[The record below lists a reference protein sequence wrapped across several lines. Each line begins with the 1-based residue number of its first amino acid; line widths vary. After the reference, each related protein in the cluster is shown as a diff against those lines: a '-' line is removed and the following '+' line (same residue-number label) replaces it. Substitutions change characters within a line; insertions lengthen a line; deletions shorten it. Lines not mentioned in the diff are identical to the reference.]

1 MLNQSV
7 LWKSLIYT
15 ALFGLILVSAAGA
28 DGTTPVSGAGSVPV
42 VSATPA
48 AVSTQV
54 AYTSTGAAYVPGE
67 VIVRYKT
74 QNNGFSA
81 ESVMSPGL
89 MAMGAELSDD
99 FSAEGLKGMQLIHVG
114 DNNTVQDAVTELH
127 NSSFVEYAEPNYLVS
142 LMPNEDS
149 TPPGPEMV
157 GAQSVSGGPN
167 DPRFIEQWA
176 LDNTGQDGGT
186 SGADINVIPAWAQTT
201 GSDSVVVA
209 VIDTGVDYNHPDLA
223 RNIWTNPGE
232 TPDNGVDDDGNGYID
247 DVHGWNFIRNSN
259 DPMDDNGHG
268 THCAGVIGAVGNN
281 GIGISGINQNVKI
294 MPLKILGK
302 DGNGDMA
309 GILKAIAYAR
319 SMGANVISCSWGGT
333 TRSEALGDAISQTSV
348 PVICAAGNSGV
359 NTDVI
364 PQYPS
369 GFDSPQIISVTAS
382 DASDGIPNYSNYG
395 TSSVD
400 VAAPGDW
407 ILSTYPT
414 SLGYDY
420 IKMKGTSM
428 ATPQVSGLAA
438 LILSVNPGL
447 SADQIKQLIVNN
459 VDSKP
464 AFAGKT
470 GSGGR
475 IDADKTLNAARG
487 GTAPTQSPTEQPTPV
502 PTQVPTVNPTEMPTE
517 IPYDR
522 PTQVPTIIP
531 TQQPTQSP
539 PGIQVAPLP
548 GMSNPPRDLNNDGKY
563 EDLNGDGIC
572 NQADIE
578 LYFRQ
583 LEWIAGNEPVEGF
596 DFSGNGRIDF
606 TDIRLLYQSI

>member
-1 MLNQSV
+1 MF
-7 LWKSLIYT
+7 T
-15 ALFGLILVSAAGA
+15 ALFGLILFSAAGA
-28 DGTTPVSGAGSVPV
+28 DGTTPVTGAGSVPV

-114 DNNTVQDAVTELH
+114 DNATVQEAVTELH

-142 LMPNEDS
+142 LMPNENS
-149 TPPGPEMV
+149 EPPGPEKV
-157 GAQSVSGGPN
+157 GAESVSGGPN

-186 SGADINVIPAWAQTT
+186 SGADIHVIPAWAQTT

-223 RNIWTNPGE
+223 GNIWTNPGE
-232 TPDNGVDDDGNGYID
+232 TPGNGVDDDGNGYID
-247 DVHGWNFIRNSN
+247 DVHGWNFVTNSN

-281 GIGISGINQNVKI
+281 GIGISGINQKVKI

-333 TRSEALGDAISQTSV
+333 TRSEALGDAIAQTSV

-369 GFDSPQIISVTAS
+369 GFDSPQIISVAAS

-459 VDSKP
+459 VDNKP
-464 AFAGKT
+464 AFTGKI

-475 IDADKTLNAARG
+475 IDAEKTLTAARG
-487 GTAPTQSPTEQPTPV
+487 GTVPTQSPTESPTPV
-502 PTQVPTVNPTEMPTE
+502 PTQVPSVNPTEVPTE
-517 IPYDR
+517 VPYER
-522 PTQVPTIIP
+522 PTQLPTQIPTINP

-539 PGIQVAPLP
+539 PGILVKPLP
-548 GMSNPPRDLNNDGKY
+548 GMSSQPRDLNNDGKY

-583 LEWIAGNEPVEGF
+583 IEWIAGNEPVEGF
-596 DFSGNGRIDF
+596 DLSGNGRIDF
-606 TDIRLLYQSI
+606 TDIRLLYQSL